1 MPIAA
6 DETREIQYNEIRIFD
21 NVHGFV
27 RITKAEESIINST
40 YFQRLRDLKQLG
52 LGYYMFPGA
61 VHTRFAHSI
70 GVLAVM
76 DRIVSKLREQ
86 SREHISNNDILRL
99 RMAALLHD
107 IGHYPLSHTLEAVYK
122 KYHKPLIMNLDG
134 GDEAD
139 GQNINVEDRYKNGT
153 KNASGHH
160 EELGAYIVKNTDFE
174 GGITHI
180 LRQYEFDDE
189 DIDIIAKTI
198 VGKSSIHWYNQ
209 VLHSDLDADRLDY
222 LMRDSVNTGV
232 EFGGFDFDYII
243 NNCRLIE
250 KVVSTPT
257 GTEIHKKFCIKE
269 SACFTVEHFLMTRY
283 YWYAKIIYEKQLV
296 LFEKMAEALYAW
308 LLENDQVFNYAEIL
322 EEVDSPQKFIF
333 FNDTYFWEKLKWVIN
348 KVEAEILP
356 NHEQFKELAIMI
368 LERKGFNKISSST
381 ERELKIVRDTEEIQ
395 NEQMQGILIQTSATV
410 EQVAALEE
418 SQDEIDNEEAVVV
431 EEGVNENQMDDGN
444 IRLVNKIDVCKTQQ
458 EIIYRKTVDD
468 PIQILLKNGETL
480 NIIDRGYTIL
490 KELSNYRLRIERTYE
505 CIHNEIN
512 MLKVAE
518 YMNYL

>member
-1 MPIAA
+1 M
-6 DETREIQYNEIRIFD
+6 
-21 NVHGFV
+21 G
-27 RITKAEESIINST
+27 
-40 YFQRLRDLKQLG
+40 
-52 LGYYMFPGA
+52 
-61 VHTRFAHSI
+61 
-70 GVLAVM
+70 
-76 DRIVSKLREQ
+76 
-86 SREHISNNDILRL
+86 
-99 RMAALLHD
+99 
-107 IGHYPLSHTLEAVYK
+107 
-122 KYHKPLIMNLDG
+122 
-134 GDEAD
+134 
-139 GQNINVEDRYKNGT
+139 
-153 KNASGHH
+153 
-160 EELGAYIVKNTDFE
+160 
-174 GGITHI
+174 
-180 LRQYEFDDE
+180 
-189 DIDIIAKTI
+189 
-198 VGKSSIHWYNQ
+198 
-209 VLHSDLDADRLDY
+209 
-222 LMRDSVNTGV
+222 
-232 EFGGFDFDYII
+232 
-243 NNCRLIE
+243 
-250 KVVSTPT
+250 
-257 GTEIHKKFCIKE
+257 
-269 SACFTVEHFLMTRY
+269 
-283 YWYAKIIYEKQLV
+283 
-296 LFEKMAEALYAW
+296 
-308 LLENDQVFNYAEIL
+308 
-322 EEVDSPQKFIF
+322 
-333 FNDTYFWEKLKWVIN
+333 KLKWVIN